1 MQTTKKK
8 SPFQHICL
16 LSLAVLLASCSL
28 GVGRPSSDSS
38 STNEEETASS
48 SEISLTEDFSSSESI
63 PSEEPSSYEGEAK
76 TFRFYCVNDF
86 HGSIVPTGYEVGLSS
101 LFSFLKS
108 KVDEDPDHTIVLSAG
123 DMFQGSWESNSNRGH
138 LIVDAM
144 GAVPFSAMTLGNHD
158 FDYGIDALQSLIDSA
173 KFPTLAGNINYY
185 GTETRWEHSLPSA
198 MIEKDGV
205 KIGIIGNIGQGQ
217 TTSIQARIVQDL
229 DFVDPLPVIE
239 KEAIA
244 LKNQGAQIVV
254 NVLHDQATVMNT
266 TAMNISLKDF
276 IDGSFGGHNHQKEY
290 QTYDGVP
297 VVNGGYNGRGYSY
310 FELTI
315 SEDGVVPSNAA
326 AIAAPEDFPED
337 PAIRTIIDR
346 YLDDDFN
353 AKTNE
358 ILGTLTGGTID
369 KTAVARLGCKA
380 IYEEYKSKYPDL
392 VVTMEN
398 SQRAPLYSGEI
409 TYGKL
414 YKATPFMN
422 SIVFAK
428 ATGREIKAE
437 ASHNSTYTGD
447 KETYA
452 TLNDGEMYTIGVIDY
467 LYFHQD
473 RHKNCNYFPSAA
485 NEENILGIE
494 NDFPVDITARYIKN
508 RLGGTLISSSVSGTA
523 NGFDLY
529 K

>member
-1 MQTTKKK
+1 MKTSKKK
-8 SPFQHICL
+8 RPHQHICL
-16 LSLAVLLASCSL
+16 LGLSLLLASCSL
-28 GVGRPSSDSS
+28 GGGISSKD
-38 STNEEETASS
+38 SS
-48 SEISLTEDFSSSESI
+48 SEIQEETTSSTTEPTPEDSSSPEEVPSI
-63 PSEEPSSYEGEAK
+63 ETSIGEPK

-108 KVDEDPDHTIVLSAG
+108 KVDEDPEHTIVLSAG
-123 DMFQGSWESNSNRGH
+123 DMFQGSWESNSNLGH

-144 GAVPFSAMTLGNHD
+144 GAVPFTAMTLGNHD

-173 KFPTLAGNINYY
+173 KFPALAGNINYY
-185 GTETRWEHSLPSA
+185 RTETRWNRALPST

-217 TTSIQARIVQDL
+217 TTSIQSRIVQDL

-239 KEAIA
+239 EQAMA
-244 LKNQGAQIVV
+244 LKKQGAQIVV
-254 NVLHDQATVMNT
+254 NVLHDQAKALNPI
-266 TAMNISLKDF
+266 AMNISLKDF
-276 IDGSFGGHNHQKEY
+276 IDGSFGGHNHQMEY

-297 VVNGGYNGRGYSY
+297 VVNGGYNGRAYSY

-315 SEDGVVPSNAA
+315 SKDGVVPSNASS
-326 AIAAPEDFPED
+326 IAAPENFPED
-337 PAIRTIIDR
+337 PAIRAIIDK
-346 YLDDDFN
+346 YLDAEFD

-358 ILGTLTGGTID
+358 VLGTLTGATLDRSG
-369 KTAVARLGCKA
+369 VARLGCKA
-380 IYEEYKSKYPDL
+380 IYEEYKDKYPDL
-392 VVTMEN
+392 AVTMEN
-398 SQRAPLYSGEI
+398 SQRASLYQGEI
-409 TYGKL
+409 TYGEL

-428 ATGREIKAE
+428 ATGREIKVE
-437 ASHNSTYTGD
+437 AAHNSTYTGD
-447 KETYA
+447 METYA
-452 TLNDGEMYTIGVIDY
+452 TLNDNETYTIGVIDY

-473 RHKNCNYFPSAA
+473 RNKNCNYFPSAA

-494 NDFPVDITARYIKN
+494 DDFPVDITARYIKN
-508 RLGGTLISSSVSGTA
+508 RLGGKLVASTASGTA